1 MSISCLWLSRE
12 TKNGVLMVLVKV
24 SVNVSWCGGDWEEGR
39 LKSLV
44 GLLVPVFSFLAAL
57 IKKAPATH
65 FLTEG

>member
-1 MSISCLWLSRE
+1 MVGE

-24 SVNVSWCGGDWEEGR
+24 SVNVSWWGGDWEEGR

-57 IKKAPATH
+57 IK
-65 FLTEG
+65 